1 MDIERA
7 KSILNIL
14 ADGINPVT
22 GEVLSSEDSCNQVE
36 VVRALNTILRTVEI
50 QQISLAKQK
59 RQNAGKPWTEKEEFE
74 LSKMFDEGRTR
85 KEICEY
91 FKRTDGAI
99 AARLVKL
106 GKICERDE
114 FRVRP

>member
-22 GEVLSSEDSCNQVE
+22 GEILSSEDSCNQIE
-36 VVRALNTILRTVEI
+36 VVRALHTVLRELDI
-50 QQISLAKQK
+50 QKTKPIRVQPE
-59 RQNAGKPWTEKEEFE
+59 NAGKPWNEDDERQ
-74 LSKMFDEGRTR
+74 LCKMFDEGCSR
-85 KEICEY
+85 KEICNY
-91 FKRTDGAI
+91 FKRSSGAI

-106 GKICERDE
+106 GRISERDE
-114 FRVRP
+114 FRVRT